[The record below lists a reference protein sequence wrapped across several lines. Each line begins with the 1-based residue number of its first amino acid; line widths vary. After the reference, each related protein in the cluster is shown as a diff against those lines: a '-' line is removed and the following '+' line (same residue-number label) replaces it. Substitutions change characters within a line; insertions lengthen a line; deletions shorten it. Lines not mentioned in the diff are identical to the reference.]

1 MVVCLHFG
9 QPSFLPRSA
18 VVPNDRSAFLLNDDS
33 LMPVAI
39 SSPEIQ
45 FLDTPVVDAEV
56 VAPSGNPCAACG
68 TPLESLDRFC
78 PACGTTNPDFKAPS
92 VATPHVI
99 DAQVHEPSP
108 LSKVLQCKT
117 CGAEVATD
125 PNQRSYVCPFCDSTY
140 VVEVPSEQS
149 GRQRPEFVIGFAIT
163 PDQAQEKF
171 REWLKANSWY
181 RPGDLAVASITDK
194 MKGVYLPFWS
204 FSMLA
209 QSQWQAQI
217 GEHWYRT
224 EHYTT
229 TDAKGNVQHHT
240 RQVQETEWWP
250 LAGRH
255 HRYYSGYLVS
265 ASRGL
270 PQSQSLRIQPFNLPA
285 LKRYEPYF
293 LAGWLAEE
301 YSIGRDEALQ
311 ICKEEFYRQEQR
323 NIAAFL
329 PGDTHRG
336 LAVETDFSQE
346 NSDLC
351 LLPIYIL
358 SYRYQDKV
366 YRFLLNGQTGKFA
379 GDKPVSGT
387 RIGIAVGIVLGI
399 IALVVVIVLILS
411 RLH

>member
-1 MVVCLHFG
+1 V
-9 QPSFLPRSA
+9 PSP
-18 VVPNDRSAFLLNDDS
+18 PD
-33 LMPVAI
+33 
-39 SSPEIQ
+39 IQ

-56 VAPSGNPCAACG
+56 VAPAGEPCAACG
-68 TPLESLDRFC
+68 TPIEPLDRFC
-78 PACGTTNPDFKAPS
+78 PACGTTNPDFKSP
-92 VATPHVI
+92 ATAKATDAWPAAS

-140 VVEVPSEQS
+140 VVEVPAEQS

-163 PDQAQEKF
+163 PEQAQEKF
-171 REWLKANSWY
+171 RTWLAENSWY
-181 RPGDLAVASITDK
+181 RPGDLVVASIADK
-194 MKGVYLPFWS
+194 LKGVYLPFWS

-209 QSQWQAQI
+209 QSRWQAQI
-217 GEHWYRT
+217 GEYWFRT

-250 LAGRH
+250 LSGRH

-265 ASRGL
+265 GSRGL
-270 PQSQSLRIQPFNLPA
+270 PQGQSLRIQPFNLPA

-293 LAGWLAEE
+293 LAGWMAEE
-301 YSIGRDEALQ
+301 YSVARDEALVLCQ
-311 ICKEEFYRQEQR
+311 QEFQRQEQQ

-329 PGDTHRG
+329 PGDTHSG

-351 LLPIYIL
+351 LLPIFIL
-358 SYRYQDKV
+358 SYRYKDKV
-366 YRFLLNGQTGKFA
+366 YRFLLNGQTGKSA

-387 RIGIAVGIVLGI
+387 RIGIAVGVALGI
-399 IALVVVIVLILS
+399 IALIVVIVIILS
-411 RLH
+411 NMR